1 MSFHSVVA
9 ACLHPGTAAKEKGK
23 SVRIDLKKDETVLLF
38 RTDSNEAKAYL
49 GIKTASDFVY
59 FYMKDQH
66 TPKLVFVEL
75 KGSDLAKAAEQLQA
89 TIGAGWGTREI
100 IASGRGRRV
109 FRFRAKVARR
119 RTEAVQESNWCQLT
133 YAARELRHPSLY
145 CGVTLSG
152 DVASCAITSSGSSK

>member
-89 TIGAGWGTREI
+89 TIGAVRDLL
-100 IASGRGRRV
+100 AKRV
-109 FRFRAKVARR
+109 GALAKSLRVD
-119 RTEAVQESNWCQLT
+119 AV
-133 YAARELRHPSLY
+133 
-145 CGVTLSG
+145 V
-152 DVASCAITSSGSSK
+152 VFSGSAPKSLDDVQRQFRKVTGVSLRTQRESLDIRAFIAE